1 MDNTIYASFDDIDMA
16 EKAAGALLD
25 HGMRNEDISL
35 IANDRYL
42 DRHTAVTDAAV
53 DSDYNT
59 VVVDRNAVDYDRDD
73 GLGQAKAGLTTTTAA
88 DAGSGAAKGAGVG
101 LGVGVLAGLASL
113 AVPGFGLVL
122 GGGALATALAGAAAA
137 TAAGAVAGG
146 VTGYLKDQGMPEHA
160 AQTYHESFERGGAV
174 LAVSVPSNDVDGVTA
189 QQVLD
194 KYGATNVNA
203 F

>member
-1 MDNTIYASFDDIDMA
+1 MDKTLYASFDDIDLA

-25 HGMRNEDISL
+25 HGIRNEDISL
-35 IANDRYL
+35 VANDRYL
-42 DRHTAVTDAAV
+42 DRHTEVVDAAV
-53 DSDYNT
+53 DRDYNT
-59 VVVDRNAVDYDRDD
+59 VIVDRDAPNDDRDAT
-73 GLGQAKAGLTTTTAA
+73 LGQAKSGITTTTAA

-122 GGGALATALAGAAAA
+122 GGGALATALAGAAGA

-146 VTGYLKDQGMPEHA
+146 VTGYLKDQGMPDHA
-160 AQTYHESFERGGAV
+160 AETYHDNFERGGAV
-174 LAVSVPSNDVDGVTA
+174 LAVALPSNDVDGMTA
-189 QQVLD
+189 RQVLD
-194 KYGATNVNA
+194 KYGATNINT